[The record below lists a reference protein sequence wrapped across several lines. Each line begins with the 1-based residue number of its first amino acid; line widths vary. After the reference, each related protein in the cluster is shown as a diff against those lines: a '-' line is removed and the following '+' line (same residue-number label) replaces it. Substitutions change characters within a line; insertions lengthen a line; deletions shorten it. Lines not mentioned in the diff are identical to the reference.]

1 MAQPKLAIQAG
12 RNKSGLD
19 QADKDTAKD
28 SEIKEYEQ
36 EFGLDEDTAEQEVI
50 ELDDG
55 SVVINLKETKGPQ
68 EDPDFYANMAEY
80 IDQSVLDKL
89 ASDYL
94 DLIDVD
100 QESRKQRDKQ
110 YEE

>member
-12 RNKSGLD
+12 KNKSGLD

-55 SVVINLKETKGPQ
+55 SVVINLKETKGL
-68 EDPDFYANMAEY
+68 
-80 IDQSVLDKL
+80 IV
-89 ASDYL
+89 ASPL
-94 DLIDVD
+94 SHSELSEVVSLVD
-100 QESRKQRDKQ
+100 GIHNVRELKHISNK
-110 YEE
+110 